1 MWGYS
6 VERRLIGVA
15 LAAAVAA
22 VLPSTGARA
31 AGYGVG
37 YDSVAATAVAGAG
50 GGAAAGDAS
59 TAYFN
64 PAAMMRLDRSQVSA
78 GAHLVVPRI
87 EFTNYGTR
95 SRNGVLVP
103 GNDGGDGGEDAAVPY
118 IHGVWVVNPHT
129 RLGLSINSPYG
140 LVTSWDGGFVGR
152 YNELT
157 TALKTVNVNPSV
169 AFQLSPQLSVGGG
182 VSAVYGRA
190 RLSQGID
197 FGAALGLGDTT
208 QDGSGEFGGTDISY
222 GFNLGFLY
230 QFTPATRVG
239 VHYRSE
245 VRFEFDG
252 EAKFQVPA
260 AARAALNGAGMPRA
274 FTNGGGSTTLP
285 LPEQMSASGF
295 HQLNERWAV
304 MGDVTWTRWSV
315 FDELRFN
322 FDEPQTSANVI
333 ATQWKNVFRYA
344 AGATYEWSPKWQLRG
359 GVHYDDSPIDTRFR
373 GVGVP
378 DSDRIGTAFGAGY
391 KLNDRVSL
399 DFAYQHLFFKDGNA
413 TQRNGAN
420 SRVMGQIEASADI
433 VGVGLTWKF

>member
-1 MWGYS
+1 MK
-6 VERRLIGVA
+6 RRLIRAA
-15 LAAAVAA
+15 LAGAAVAG
-22 VLPSTGARA
+22 LPVAGVQA

-37 YDSVAATAVAGAG
+37 YDSVAATALAGAG
-50 GGAAAGDAS
+50 GGAAGGDAS
-59 TAYFN
+59 AAYFN
-64 PAAMMRLDRSQVSA
+64 PAGMMLLDRNQVT
-78 GAHLVVPRI
+78 GGGHLVIPRI
-87 EFTNYGTR
+87 DFTNLGTR
-95 SRNGVLVP
+95 SRNNVVVP
-103 GNDGGDGGEDAAVPY
+103 GNDGGDGGEDAFVPY
-118 IHGVWVVNPHT
+118 IHGIWAVNPHT
-129 RLGLSINSPYG
+129 RVGLSINSPYG

-169 AFQLSPQLSVGGG
+169 AYQLNPKLSVGGG

-222 GFNLGFLY
+222 GFNLGMMY
-230 QFTPATRVG
+230 QYTPGTRVSL
-239 VHYRSE
+239 HYRSQ

-252 EAKFQVPA
+252 EAKFQVPQ
-260 AARAALNGAGMPRA
+260 AARTALNNAGMPRA
-274 FTNGGGSTTLP
+274 FTNGGGSTSLP
-285 LPEQMSASGF
+285 LPEQISVSGY
-295 HQLNERWAV
+295 HKLDQRWAV
-304 MGDVTWTRWSV
+304 MGDITWTRWSV

-333 ATQWKNVFRYA
+333 ATQWNNVFRYA
-344 AGATYEWSPKWQLRG
+344 VGATYEWSSNWQLRG

-378 DSDRIGTAFGAGY
+378 DSDRVGTGIGAGY
-391 KLNDRVSL
+391 RLNDRVSL

-420 SRVMGQIEASADI
+420 SRVMGTIEAEADI
-433 VGVGLTWKF
+433 FGVGLTWKF